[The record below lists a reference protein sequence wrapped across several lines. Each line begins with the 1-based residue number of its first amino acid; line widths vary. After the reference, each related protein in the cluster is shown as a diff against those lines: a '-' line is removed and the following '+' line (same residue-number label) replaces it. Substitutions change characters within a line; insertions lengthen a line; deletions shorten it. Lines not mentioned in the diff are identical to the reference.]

1 MRKLKNRLM
10 NLFKSKED
18 IRKEVLNE
26 IQQLPLEERIEV
38 LAPIVGVEP
47 QFLSKRLSEKPISKR
62 AAGRLL
68 GLDDHV
74 VGAARQIQHTSREA
88 FAFRTLGITKEQFEE
103 MTSGNVTKV
112 HAPSMDV
119 FFQKILEVYEPEDGW
134 TEKSYQDFFDR
145 IHKLSDL
152 ESIIGKIE
160 LTPKILTEILVDI
173 IINAY
178 KGAYTSN
185 YGKVKKRKPG
195 KSNGKN

>member
-1 MRKLKNRLM
+1 MNVINKLM

-18 IRKEVLNE
+18 IRNEVLHE
-26 IQQLPLEERIEV
+26 IQAMPLEERIEI
-38 LAPIVGVEP
+38 LAPTIGVES

-74 VGAARQIQHTSREA
+74 VGAARQIQHTSREE
-88 FAFRTLGITKEQFEE
+88 FAYRTLGVTKEEFEKL
-103 MTSGNVTKV
+103 TSGQVVKV
-112 HAPSMDV
+112 DAPNMKT
-119 FFQKILEVYEPEDGW
+119 FFEKILEVYEPEEGW
-134 TEKSYQDFFDR
+134 TTKKYDYFLDR

-152 ESIIGKIE
+152 ESINKKIE
-160 LTPKILTEILVDI
+160 LTPKVVTELLVDI

-185 YGKVKKRKPG
+185 YGTVKKG
-195 KSNGKN
+195 KSRNTNGKK